1 MKRNNATFA
10 LLIICI
16 VLFENANCWRTFWK
30 GRKSGGNV
38 LYPHLNRT
46 DINLPPDQWLTQ
58 KLDQFDA
65 ENPATWKQVQ
75 NEFSQYRCFTVN

>member
-1 MKRNNATFA
+1 MKRNNTTLA
-10 LLIICI
+10 LLIILI

-38 LYPHLNRT
+38 LHPHLNQT
-46 DINLPPDQWLTQ
+46 DVILPPDQWFTQ
-58 KLDQFDA
+58 KLDQFDG

-75 NEFSQYRCFTVN
+75 NEFFQ